1 MVCGLGATGQGE
13 GSSGGACTSDTGN
26 GETQLTDIIAALRG
40 RRGIAV
46 GFLGALAVAT
56 TTADQAVARHAHAK
70 HGVHSEEEHSKSA
83 GHSQSGGSP
92 YADIVVDANSG
103 SVLHS
108 VNPDE
113 LRHPASLTKIM
124 TLYLLFERLEAGGLK
139 LDTPLGV
146 SEHASAQSP
155 TKLELKPGQAIAI
168 EDAIRGL
175 VTKSAND
182 AAVVVAEAIGGSERD
197 FAEMMTR
204 KAHALGMDRTVYR
217 NASGL
222 PDAEQVTT
230 ARDQALL
237 GRAIQER
244 FPRYYRYFATPS
256 FTYHGETMRNHNKL
270 LGHVEGLD
278 GIKTGY
284 TEASGYNLVTSVRR
298 NNRHIVSVVLGGSS
312 GGARDARMRSLI
324 EQYIVTASVQKGDT
338 ALADAVSVPET
349 QAAEPRAAE
358 RSAAPRDT
366 RSSKPAATY
375 SVASVSSRIV
385 PTGSG
390 STADAQTGRARHV
403 PALDTAPMAA
413 VSPPAANAGDS
424 ASDPIKPILVKTVKV
439 RLPPS
444 EAAALATPHGVVPP
458 PPPPPA
464 PPSLRPTASPQV
476 VAALVPWPQAG
487 DVRAAQDAA
496 GERSAPQQRG
506 IPAPAPPK
514 PARAEKP
521 SMPVI
526 ATAPDPI
533 AAEPR
538 RVVAVDPP
546 PAPAPALLPAISAS
560 NAPPR
565 NARPQSAGPQNPVI
579 HSGWIIQVGAFDG
592 ENEARQKLSAVQ
604 AKAGSMLGHADPF
617 TEPVVKGDKTL
628 YRARFAGLQKN
639 EAEAICRQ
647 LKRND
652 IDCMTVKN

>member
-1 MVCGLGATGQGE
+1 MGRHK
-13 GSSGGACTSDTGN
+13 
-26 GETQLTDIIAALRG
+26 LTDLFATLRG

-46 GFLGALAVAT
+46 GFLGAFAVAT
-56 TTADQAVARHAHAK
+56 TTADPVFARHAK
-70 HGVHSEEEHSKSA
+70 HHSDEEHSKSA
-83 GHSQSGGSP
+83 AHSHSGGPP
-92 YADIVVDANSG
+92 YADIVVDASSG
-103 SVLHS
+103 AILHS

-124 TLYLLFERLEAGGLK
+124 TLYLLFERLEAGKVK
-139 LDTPLGV
+139 LDTPLDV
-146 SEHASAQSP
+146 SEHAAAQSP
-155 TKLELKPGQAIAI
+155 TKLELKPGQTIAV

-204 KAHALGMDRTVYR
+204 KAQALGMERTVYR

-256 FTYHGETMRNHNKL
+256 FTYHGETMRNHNRL

-284 TEASGYNLVTSVRR
+284 TEASGYNLVTSVHR

-324 EQYIVTASVQKGDT
+324 EQYIMTAAVQKGES
-338 ALADAVSVPET
+338 ALADALTAPEV
-349 QAAEPRAAE
+349 QVAEPRATE
-358 RSAAPRDT
+358 RSAAPPRDT
-366 RSSKPAATY
+366 RPSKPAATY

-385 PTGSG
+385 QTSG
-390 STADAQTGRARHV
+390 GPAADPQASRARHV
-403 PALDTAPMAA
+403 PALDPAPTAA
-413 VSPPAANAGDS
+413 VSTPAASAGDS

-444 EAAALATPHGVVPP
+444 EATALATPHGVLAPP
-458 PPPPPA
+458 PPPPPS
-464 PPSLRPTASPQV
+464 PPHAASPQI
-476 VAALVPWPQAG
+476 VAALVPWPQAA
-487 DVRAAQDAA
+487 DARVAQGALGEPTA
-496 GERSAPQQRG
+496 PQERS
-506 IPAPAPPK
+506 IPAPPK

-526 ATAPDPI
+526 AVAPASAVAEPHRDLAPDALP
-533 AAEPR
+533 AAAPL
-538 RVVAVDPP
+538 
-546 PAPAPALLPAISAS
+546 PAPSAS

-565 NARPQSAGPQNPVI
+565 NARPQSAAL
-579 HSGWIIQVGAFDG
+579 HSGWIIQVGAFEAEG
-592 ENEARQKLSAVQ
+592 EARQKLSAVQ
-604 AKAGSMLGHADPF
+604 AKAAPLTRAEPF

-639 EAEAICRQ
+639 EAEAVCRQ

-652 IDCMTVKN
+652 IDCMTIKN

>member
-1 MVCGLGATGQGE
+1 
-13 GSSGGACTSDTGN
+13 
-26 GETQLTDIIAALRG
+26 LTDIFATLRG

-56 TTADQAVARHAHAK
+56 TTADPAVARHAHAK
-70 HGVHSEEEHSKSA
+70 HGVHSEEEHQA
-83 GHSQSGGSP
+83 GHSQSGGPP

-103 SVLHS
+103 AVLHS

-124 TLYLLFERLEAGGLK
+124 TLYLLFERLEAGKIK
-139 LDTPLGV
+139 LDTPLDV
-146 SEHASAQSP
+146 SEHAAAQSP
-155 TKLELKPGQAIAI
+155 TKLELKPGQTIVV

-182 AAVVVAEAIGGSERD
+182 AAVAVAEAIGGSERD

-204 KAHALGMDRTVYR
+204 KAHALGMERTLYR

-222 PDAEQVTT
+222 PDSEQVTT
-230 ARDQALL
+230 ARDQAVL

-244 FPRYYRYFATPS
+244 FPHYYRYFATPS
-256 FTYHGETMRNHNKL
+256 FTYHGETMRNHNRL

-298 NNRHIVSVVLGGSS
+298 NDRHIVGVVLGGSS

-324 EQYIVTASVQKGDT
+324 EQYIVTASVQKGDS
-338 ALADAVSVPET
+338 ALADAVSAPAT

-366 RSSKPAATY
+366 RPSKPAVTY

-385 PTGSG
+385 QTGAG
-390 STADAQTGRARHV
+390 TAADAQASRARRT
-403 PALDTAPMAA
+403 PALDPAPTAAATTA
-413 VSPPAANAGDS
+413 VSAAAANAGDS

-444 EAAALATPHGVVPP
+444 EAAALATPRAV
-458 PPPPPA
+458 A
-464 PPSLRPTASPQV
+464 ALSTPPSRPASPQI
-476 VAALVPWPQAG
+476 VAALAPWPQSG
-487 DVRAAQDAA
+487 DPRITPAAV
-496 GERSAPQQRG
+496 GEQSGPLERG
-506 IPAPAPPK
+506 IPALPK
-514 PARAEKP
+514 PVRAEKP
-521 SMPVI
+521 SMPVLL
-526 ATAPDPI
+526 ARAPDPGVAEQRRDI
-533 AAEPR
+533 AI
-538 RVVAVDPP
+538 DPP
-546 PAPAPALLPAISAS
+546 TAPAVGAPSVS
-560 NAPPR
+560 SAPPR
-565 NARPQSAGPQNPVI
+565 SSRPPSPAA

-592 ENEARQKLSAVQ
+592 EDEARQKLSTVQ
-604 AKAGSMLGHADPF
+604 AKAAQMLGHADPF

-639 EAEAICRQ
+639 EAEAVCRQ